1 MRTNG
6 LAVAPAVATA
16 PCTPVDRLLGLPFF
30 RGMEGEALARIAAGV
45 SEVNAGSGTEIFR
58 RGEPCRGLHIVDYGQ
73 VKLALA
79 TAHGSEKVVELVGP
93 GGCLGESSVFLGRPH
108 VYTAEALI
116 DTRLVMV
123 AKAAV
128 LAELE
133 RTPEFT
139 RNFIASMSKRMQHL
153 MGALED
159 CMLRSGTERVIGYLL
174 HQLPADAACGAI
186 TVALPAKKGIIA
198 SQLNLTHEHF
208 SRILR
213 DLATRGLIVVE
224 GRNVRVPDIGQ
235 LHVSLNGAA

>member
-1 MRTNG
+1 MRGNG
-6 LAVAPAVATA
+6 LLAPAMARA
-16 PCTPVDRLLGLPFF
+16 PDSPVDRLLGMPFF
-30 RGMEGEALARIAAGV
+30 RGLQGEALARVAAGV
-45 SEVNAGSGTEIFR
+45 SEINASGGSVIFR
-58 RGEPCRGLHIVDYGQ
+58 RGEPCRGLYIVDYGR

-79 TAHGSEKVVELVGP
+79 TPHGSEKVVELVGP
-93 GGCLGESSVFLGRPH
+93 GGCVGGVSILLDRPH
-108 VYTAEALI
+108 VFTAETLT

-128 LAELE
+128 LVELE
-133 RTPEFT
+133 RTPGFT
-139 RNFIASMSKRMQHL
+139 RNFMVSLGHRMRHL
-153 MGALED
+153 IGALED

-174 HQLPADAACGAI
+174 HQLPADTADGAI

-224 GRNVRVPDIGQ
+224 GRNVRVPNVGQ
-235 LHVSLNGAA
+235 LHVSLSGAA

>member
-1 MRTNG
+1 MRRNG
-6 LAVAPAVATA
+6 LLAPAMARA
-16 PCTPVDRLLGLPFF
+16 PDSPVDRLLGLPFF
-30 RGMEGEALARIAAGV
+30 QGLGSEALARVAAGV
-45 SEVNAGSGTEIFR
+45 SEVDASGGSVIFR
-58 RGEPCRGLHIVDYGQ
+58 RGEPCRGLYIVDSGQ

-79 TAHGSEKVVELVGP
+79 TSHGSEKVVELVGP
-93 GGCLGESSVFLGRPH
+93 GGCFGGSSIFLDRPH
-108 VYTAEALI
+108 VFTAETLT

-123 AKAAV
+123 TKAAV

-133 RTPEFT
+133 RTPGFT
-139 RNFIASMSKRMQHL
+139 RNFIVSMSQRMQHL
-153 MGALED
+153 IGALED

-174 HQLPADAACGAI
+174 HQLPADAIDGAI
-186 TVALPAKKGIIA
+186 TVTLPAKKGIIA

-224 GRNVRVPDIGQ
+224 GRNVRVPNVGQ